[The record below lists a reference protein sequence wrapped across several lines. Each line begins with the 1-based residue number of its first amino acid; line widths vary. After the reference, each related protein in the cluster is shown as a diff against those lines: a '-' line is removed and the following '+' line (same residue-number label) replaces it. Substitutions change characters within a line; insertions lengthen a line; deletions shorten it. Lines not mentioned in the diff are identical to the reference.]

1 LPVRFVGRLVDWKA
15 LDIVI
20 DAFAGM
26 KESRNAELHVVGDG
40 PMRAVW
46 EQQAKV
52 ACERSV
58 IFHGWKAQADL

>member
-1 LPVRFVGRLVDWKA
+1 
-15 LDIVI
+15 VI